1 MEWLQNIIELD
12 KELFLYLNSFHTSF
26 WDTIM
31 LMITRKETWVPLYLI
46 IVYFFIKNY
55 RSKSVLVILFLAL
68 TVVAS
73 DQISVLIKE
82 SVQRLRPV
90 YEPSIEHL
98 VHNVFRKGG
107 LHGFVSSHAANMF
120 AIFGFTSL
128 IFKNRSYLFLM
139 LFWAVV
145 ISYSRIY
152 AGVHYPLDILGGAIL
167 GWLIAYAMYKLMM
180 FIENHFFIAKSPK
193 IEKTKLSKTNFKIVF
208 LVFSVSVLSFTIMTY
223 ILHHYNYL

>member
-55 RSKSVLVILFLAL
+55 RSKSVLIILFLAL

-73 DQISVLIKE
+73 DQISVLVKE

-139 LFWAVV
+139 LFWAVI

-152 AGVHYPLDILGGAIL
+152 AGVHYPLDILGGATL
-167 GWLIAYAMYKLMM
+167 GWLIAFAMYKLMM
-180 FIENHFFIAKSPK
+180 FVENHFFIAKTPK
-193 IEKTKLSKTNFKIVF
+193 IAKTKLSRTNFKIVF

>member
-12 KELFLYLNSFHTSF
+12 KELFLYLNSFHTGF

-128 IFKNRSYLFLM
+128 IFKNRRYLFLM
-139 LFWAVV
+139 LFWALA

-167 GWLIAYAMYKLMM
+167 GWLIAFAMYKLMM

-193 IEKTKLSKTNFKIVF
+193 IEKTKLSKANFKIVF